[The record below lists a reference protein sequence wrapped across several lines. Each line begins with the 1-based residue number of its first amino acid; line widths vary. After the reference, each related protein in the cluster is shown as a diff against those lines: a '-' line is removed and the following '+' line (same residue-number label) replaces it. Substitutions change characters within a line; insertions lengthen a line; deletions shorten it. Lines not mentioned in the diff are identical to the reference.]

1 MHNRMICSAAFL
13 LTVGLMTSCANQATK
28 GDADI
33 RSNLD
38 GAMRTSFR
46 TEGIARVERLQQDAT
61 NAACSKAQGAPLA
74 EEVSRSIEADNLKSV
89 RMPSDGRFLGNWKEG
104 ERLAQNGRGM
114 TWTDSSDQP
123 NANGGN
129 CYNCHQLDK
138 AEVSYGTLG
147 PSLYGYGRLHGVTD
161 PTDPG
166 ARAVLENTWTK
177 LYNAKALNAC
187 SGMPRF
193 GQAGILDESQLKDL
207 MALLLDPSSPVN
219 Q

>member
-1 MHNRMICSAAFL
+1 MHNRKMPSAAL
-13 LTVGLMTSCANQATK
+13 LLAVGLLVSCANPATH
-28 GDADI
+28 GDADTG
-33 RSNLD
+33 SGLD
-38 GAMRTSFR
+38 GAMRSSFR
-46 TEGIARVERLQQDAT
+46 TEAIARVERLQQDAT

-74 EEVSRSIEADNLKSV
+74 EDVARSIEAENLKTV
-89 RMPSDGRFLGNWKEG
+89 RMPSDGKFLGNWKEG

-114 TWTDSSDQP
+114 TWTDSTDQP
-123 NANGGN
+123 KANGGN

-147 PSLYGYGRLHGVTD
+147 PSLYGYGRLHGVAN
-161 PTDPG
+161 PSDPG

-193 GQAGILDESQLKDL
+193 GQAGILDEAQLKDL